1 MELSPKTIE
10 RLDSMIGGVYLYMG
24 RSVKILGYGDTDEKV
39 RIKTSTTPIIIKKV
53 DVIKELD
60 EFMVTDEPVDEDDTV
75 DKGAMVYFKNDPSS
89 MNALE
94 KILMDNIEKLQTD
107 STFIPQA
114 KAINDNVGSI
124 LKISQQKID
133 IFREMRKGGGKR

>member
-1 MELSPKTIE
+1 M
-10 RLDSMIGGVYLYMG
+10 
-24 RSVKILGYGDTDEKV
+24 
-39 RIKTSTTPIIIKKV
+39 
-53 DVIKELD
+53 IKELD

>member
-124 LKISQQKID
+124 LKISQQKIRWRD
-133 IFREMRKGGGKR
+133 